1 MQWLK
6 QLLARRPSLPAPALV
21 NGFPAP
27 WDLDRPGIHGHLADF
42 ALEPGGRLPES
53 ALTLPDEALIASRSG
68 SAMRWAPGA
77 LDGVFG
83 HHTSQSDAISSE
95 QALRAL
101 ASASTTRSPEHVKD
115 FYDLVNDDRV
125 LSLVDP
131 LLEAVQQSDSLD
143 ADAVRL
149 FARWLMCEAPDR
161 SPVKIGIALLGLIQP
176 QQDTVALMRLG
187 LHDEFTLYVAVAL
200 SNSLPTDEAEEA
212 LWTLAR
218 SVDGW
223 GRIHLVE
230 RLSRTGRAD
239 LKAWLLREGYKN
251 SIMVEYLAHPCAN
264 GGDLLEALQADTVDD
279 ALLHGAGEIL
289 QALIAG
295 GPVADIGAYD
305 DGVEAVERFLF
316 HVAGRASP
324 PLTIYLA
331 VSAIAGFVDG
341 VDKADEAREDLAAQG
356 WLPKR
361 RAAIGAKAAE
371 ILAAPRW
378 RELTTASLAAEDGET
393 FWTAASVAEH
403 LGLDI
408 WDRRL
413 ERQRL
418 GKGPQWFWLMRSTD
432 PDRIDRALALALAQI
447 DLAAIATGPGEEL
460 GLGPAFAQ
468 HSALDS
474 ILQELG
480 RFPGKGTTFIA
491 AGLRSPVTRNRNMA
505 VRALQGW
512 GRAAWSPETLAQL
525 TQAHSDEPDAG
536 LRERMAA
543 LLGDEAA

>member
-27 WDLDRPGIHGHLADF
+27 WNLDRPSIHGHLADF
-42 ALEPGGRLPES
+42 ALEAGGRLPDA
-53 ALTLPDEALIASRSG
+53 ALPLPDEALIASRSG
-68 SAMRWAPGA
+68 STLRWAPGA
-77 LDGVFG
+77 FDGAFG
-83 HHTSQSDAISSE
+83 HHASPSDGLSAD

-161 SPVKIGIALLGLIQP
+161 SPVKVGIALLGLIQP
-176 QQDTVALMRLG
+176 QQDTAPLMRLG

-200 SNSLPTDEAEEA
+200 SNSLPTDEAEKA

-239 LKAWLLREGYKN
+239 LKAWLLRDGYKN

-264 GGDLLEALQADTVDD
+264 GGNLLAALQADTVDD

-305 DGVEAVERFLF
+305 DGVEAVQRFLT
-316 HVAGRASP
+316 HVAGRTSP

-331 VSAIAGFVDG
+331 VSAIADFV
-341 VDKADEAREDLAAQG
+341 VDADPAREDLAAQG
-356 WLPKR
+356 WLPER

-378 RELTTASLAAEDGET
+378 QALTMTSLDAEDGET
-393 FWTAASVAEH
+393 FWTAATVAEH

-408 WDRRL
+408 WDTRL

-432 PDRIDRALALALAQI
+432 PTRIDRALALALIQI
-447 DLAAIATGPGEEL
+447 DLASIATGPGNET

-468 HSALDS
+468 HSALDW

-480 RFPGKGTTFIA
+480 RFPGNGETFIA
-491 AGLRSPVTRNRNMA
+491 AGLRSPVIRNRSMA
-505 VRALQGW
+505 VRALQ
-512 GRAAWSPETLAQL
+512 AWERSAWPPEALAQL
-525 TQAHSDEPDAG
+525 TQAHRDEPAAD
-536 LRERMAA
+536 LRERMGA
-543 LLGDEAA
+543 LLV